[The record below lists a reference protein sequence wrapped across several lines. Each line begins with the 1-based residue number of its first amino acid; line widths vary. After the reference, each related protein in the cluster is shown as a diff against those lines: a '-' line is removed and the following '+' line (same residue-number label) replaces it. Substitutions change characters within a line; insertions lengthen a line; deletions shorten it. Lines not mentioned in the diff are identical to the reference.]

1 MIIGFWVVMTFLLVR
16 MVWFPEQSRLV
27 EVPPSMVL
35 QLFVRQDSVATE
47 MHIYSPKAER
57 IGLVH
62 IATRE
67 QSPDSEGR
75 PRFDLMVNGRLE
87 DPATAGEVPPTMTWN
102 ATSEVVDGE
111 ELSRLRFNLRMPA
124 SDFEVS
130 MQRSDDEPLNYTVK
144 QAGRTLIDSS
154 EPGGQAAMLGPAG
167 RLLPGLMPGL
177 DALGGGPAALE
188 SGQWE
193 DALEIDARE
202 TTIEFGGRPRPGYR
216 LQTRLL
222 GRHGA
227 VIEFTGAGELLRVQ
241 TDDGYLL
248 INPVYFGDNVVAPAP
263 MADDSDHD

>member
-1 MIIGFWVVMTFLLVR
+1 MIIGFWVVMTLLLVR
-16 MVWFPEQSRLV
+16 MVWFPERSQLAG
-27 EVPPSMVL
+27 VPPTMVW

-47 MHIYSPKAER
+47 MHLYNPQHER

-67 QSPDSEGR
+67 QPPDSEGR

-87 DPATAGEVPPTMTWN
+87 DHRQAGAAPPTMTWN
-102 ATSEVVDGE
+102 ASSEVVDGE

-130 MQRSDDEPLNYTVK
+130 LQRSEDEPLNYTVQ
-144 QAGRTLIDSS
+144 QAGRTLLDSS
-154 EPGGQAAMLGPAG
+154 GGGTHAAMLGPAG
-167 RLLPGLMPGL
+167 RLLPGLGFGL
-177 DALGGGPAALE
+177 DALKDGPGSGQ

-193 DALEIDARE
+193 AALQVDARQAM
-202 TTIEFGGRPRPGYR
+202 IDYGGRLRPGYR
-216 LQTRLL
+216 LETRLL
-222 GRHGA
+222 KRHGA
-227 VIEFTGAGELLRVQ
+227 VLEFTEAGELLRVQ
-241 TDDGYLL
+241 TDDGHVL